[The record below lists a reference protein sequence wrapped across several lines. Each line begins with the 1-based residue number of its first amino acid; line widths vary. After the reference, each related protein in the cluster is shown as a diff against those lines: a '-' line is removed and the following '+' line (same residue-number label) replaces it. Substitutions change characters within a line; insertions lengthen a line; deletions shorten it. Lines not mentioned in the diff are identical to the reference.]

1 MHQRDEPPARSTTI
15 GLGAITAAMGAYFV
29 LVSLGILPPPGE
41 KNPRDPLWL
50 VFCAGLAFLLGGIAV
65 VTRAFA
71 GDAAQEG
78 ELPGTAPRWVRV
90 IQHLIALAITACLAA
105 IGTWIA
111 VGQGPRSFG
120 ISAPFLEMRGGGATF
135 GRVMFGI
142 GALVTWLFFI
152 ALAIRGARQLFDRRK
167 R

>member
-1 MHQRDEPPARSTTI
+1 
-15 GLGAITAAMGAYFV
+15 MGAYFI
-29 LVSLGILPPPGE
+29 LVSLGMVPPPSE
-41 KNPRDPLWL
+41 KNPHDPLWL

-71 GDAAQEG
+71 GGAAQER
-78 ELPGTAPRWVRV
+78 ELPATAPRWIHVA
-90 IQHLIALAITACLAA
+90 QHLIALAITACLAA

-111 VGQGPRSFG
+111 VGPGLRSFG
-120 ISAPFLEMRGGGATF
+120 ISAPFLDIRGGGATF

-142 GALVTWLFFI
+142 GALITWLFFI

-167 R
+167 I